1 MTSRSDDPSCT
12 LSNGFVAGV
21 LAAGDDA
28 GDADAD
34 ADADA
39 ADADDDDAEDEDA

>member
-12 LSNGFVAGV
+12 LSNGFAAGV

-39 ADADDDDAEDEDA
+39 ADDDDAEDEDA